1 MKNWSFKINK
11 EPQQII
17 EQLKSEI
24 SKSAAFTLNINEK
37 ENEVLSFN
45 LRKRIQF
52 GEQILHRNLVIVTG
66 KIYRIDK
73 ENFSEVEIVFK
84 ENLLVIFS
92 KIILFGLGLIAILT
106 GLLNSNSFIIP
117 GIIFL
122 AIWVVLWFSSNK
134 KFKDNSEKYRVLISE
149 LLEI

>member
-24 SKSAAFTLNINEK
+24 SKSRVFTLNIKEK
-37 ENEVLSFN
+37 ENEILSFTF
-45 LRKRIQF
+45 RKRILF

-66 KIYRIDK
+66 EIYRIDK
-73 ENFSEVEIVFK
+73 ENCSEVEIAFK
-84 ENLLVIFS
+84 QNPLVLIS
-92 KIILFGLGLIAILT
+92 KIILFGLGLISILT
-106 GLLNSNSFIIP
+106 GLLSSKSFIIP

-122 AIWVVLWFSSNK
+122 VIGFVLWLYLNQI
-134 KFKDNSEKYRVLISE
+134 FKDNTEKYRVLLSE